1 MPEVK
6 YQENGEESLNKVE
19 EDAKSAGS
27 NQQKNAFASIVSI
40 LICLGLAAYFIF
52 PSFTSERYYVAK
64 MSPYSAST
72 FVIDGYMHKDKKCCQ
87 NVANAAGAKVIRINP
102 KDKVGENS
110 IGQEIS
116 YKDVYRYCPLC
127 SYDF

>member
-19 EDAKSAGS
+19 EDVKSAGS

-52 PSFTSERYYVAK
+52 PSFTSGKVLC
-64 MSPYSAST
+64 S
-72 FVIDGYMHKDKKCCQ
+72 Q
-87 NVANAAGAKVIRINP
+87 NV
-102 KDKVGENS
+102 S
-110 IGQEIS
+110 I
-116 YKDVYRYCPLC
+116 
-127 SYDF
+127 

>member
-1 MPEVK
+1 MSEVK

-52 PSFTSERYYVAK
+52 PSFTSERY
-64 MSPYSAST
+64 
-72 FVIDGYMHKDKKCCQ
+72 
-87 NVANAAGAKVIRINP
+87 
-102 KDKVGENS
+102 
-110 IGQEIS
+110 
-116 YKDVYRYCPLC
+116 
-127 SYDF
+127 